1 MLLKINAL
9 LLSLLFAG
17 VLELGVFKEE
27 WFFQTMG
34 VLILFSVLVVWPLAR
49 KIRFL
54 AIPLFLSLGSL
65 SLLYLI
71 DEPVEQHV
79 FILFSTAVYYL
90 ALLGAYRLKFYP
102 CDKTAIGMVNLA
114 TLATGFFWFV
124 SNYGW
129 YLNFQIG
136 GWVLVLTFVGS
147 TFLIG
152 LPSLL
157 ICAESC
163 RKIEMKNNS
172 KLKQLSLFSDNFST
186 YHKQVVIFL
195 NIIISVI
202 MGELIWS
209 FSLWPFSYLSTGVA
223 ALLIYY
229 ILWNIIRMFISSTL
243 CRKAVLADIVL
254 VLISIVGILVT
265 TRWELVI

>member
-9 LLSLLFAG
+9 LLSMIFAG
-17 VLELGVFKEE
+17 VLEIGVFKEE

-34 VLILFSVLVVWPLAR
+34 ILVIFSILVVWPLAR

-54 AIPLFLSLGSL
+54 AIPFFLGLGSL

-71 DEPVEQHV
+71 DEPVEQHI

-136 GWVLVLTFVGS
+136 DWFLILTFIAS

-163 RKIEMKNNS
+163 RKIEMRTKS
-172 KLKQLSLFSDNFST
+172 DTKQLSLLPGSFSS

-195 NIIISVI
+195 NFVIAII
-202 MGELIWS
+202 MGELIWA
-209 FSLWPFSYLSTGVA
+209 FSLWPFSYLSTGVIA
-223 ALLIYY
+223 VLVYY
-229 ILWNIIRMFISSTL
+229 ALWNVVRMFISSAL
-243 CRKAVLADIVL
+243 CRRAIIIDAIV
-254 VLISIVGILVT
+254 VCVSIIGILVT